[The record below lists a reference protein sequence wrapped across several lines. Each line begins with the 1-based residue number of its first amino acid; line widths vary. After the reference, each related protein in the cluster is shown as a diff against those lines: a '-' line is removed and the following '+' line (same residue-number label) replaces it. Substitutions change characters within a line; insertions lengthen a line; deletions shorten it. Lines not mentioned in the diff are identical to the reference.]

1 MDATTRPLARQRP
14 KRTKRK
20 PTAPTARAKD
30 PQRYTR
36 SRITNHVDL
45 LPDVDGNSS
54 QARRFRDLVLALIS
68 DSGTLDMCSEIRL
81 GLIRRLAS
89 ITVKSEWL
97 EAAMLNGEAVDT
109 QTLCQL
115 ASTALRLSARLGLD
129 RVQRQVGPT
138 LSDILR
144 ADAAGQRERH
154 VEGSP
159 EIHNGFVDERED
171 ASR

>member
-1 MDATTRPLARQRP
+1 MDATTRPLTRQHP
-14 KRTKRK
+14 KRTRRK

-30 PQRYTR
+30 VKKYTR

-81 GLIRRLAS
+81 GLIRRLAAV
-89 ITVKSEWL
+89 TVKSEWL
-97 EAAMLNGEAVDT
+97 EAAMINGEEVDT
-109 QTLCQL
+109 ATLCQL
-115 ASTALRLSARLGLD
+115 ASTALRLSSRLGLE
-129 RVQRQVGPT
+129 RVARNVGPT

-144 ADAAGQRERH
+144 HDQEQQRQH
-154 VEGSP
+154 A
-159 EIHNGFVDERED
+159 ERED
-171 ASR
+171 HLVERSDSS